1 MTLAPEDQ
9 KPIVDMTVLQG
20 LRAYARS
27 AAFLPQLIDIF
38 EEHGRSSLTELRTA
52 LVGQDVDAVRRVAHR
67 FKGSCLNMGAQAL
80 ASELRRFEIA
90 QSDANQNSTSKWAVE
105 DVESTYANLSS
116 LFEETCKHLKSL
128 H

>member
-1 MTLAPEDQ
+1 MIASEEST
-9 KPIVDMTVLQG
+9 PIVDMSVLQG

-38 EEHGRSSLTELRTA
+38 EEHGRSSLTELRSA
-52 LVGQDVDAVRRVAHR
+52 LSGQDVDAVRRVAHR

-80 ASELRRFEIA
+80 ATELRRFEA
-90 QSDANQNSTSKWAVE
+90 SQFDAGSPQVKWPHDEVE
-105 DVESTYANLSS
+105 TTCEALSH
-116 LFEETCKHLKSL
+116 LFEETCKCLKSL

>member
-1 MTLAPEDQ
+1 MTAVTEDAS
-9 KPIVDMTVLQG
+9 PIVDMSILQG

-38 EEHGRSSLTELRTA
+38 EEHGRTSLTELRLA
-52 LVGQDVDAVRRVAHR
+52 LSGQDIDAVRRVAHR

-80 ASELRRFEIA
+80 ASELRRFETT
-90 QSDANQNSTSKWAVE
+90 QVEPQTTLSPKWPAEEVE
-105 DVESTYANLSS
+105 LTCQNLSS
-116 LFEETCKHLKSL
+116 LFEETCKCLKSL

>member
-1 MTLAPEDQ
+1 MIASEESA
-9 KPIVDMTVLQG
+9 PIVDMSILQG

-38 EEHGRSSLTELRTA
+38 EEHGRNSLNELRSA
-52 LVGQDVDAVRRVAHR
+52 LSGQDLDAVRRVAHR

-80 ASELRRFEIA
+80 ATELRRYELGQFENM
-90 QSDANQNSTSKWAVE
+90 SDSQMKWPE
-105 DVESTYANLSS
+105 KDVEVACENLSH
-116 LFEETCKHLKSL
+116 LFEATCKCLKSV

>member
-1 MTLAPEDQ
+1 MIASEESA
-9 KPIVDMTVLQG
+9 PIVDMSVLQG

-38 EEHGRSSLTELRTA
+38 EEHGRSSLTELRSA
-52 LVGQDVDAVRRVAHR
+52 LSGQDIDAVRRVAHR

-80 ASELRRFEIA
+80 ATELRRFEVTQVDPGAVQQI
-90 QSDANQNSTSKWAVE
+90 KWPHDEVE
-105 DVESTYANLSS
+105 TACEALSH
-116 LFEETCKHLKSL
+116 LFEETCKCLKSL

>member
-1 MTLAPEDQ
+1 MSVAPEDTA
-9 KPIVDMTVLQG
+9 PIVDMSILQG

-52 LVGQDVDAVRRVAHR
+52 LTGQDVDAVRRVAHR

-80 ASELRRFEIA
+80 ATELRRFEA
-90 QSDANQNSTSKWAVE
+90 SQAE
-105 DVESTYANLSS
+105 VESLSLAKWPSDEVEHTCENLSQ
-116 LFEETCKHLKSL
+116 LFEETCKRLKSL

>member
-1 MTLAPEDQ
+1 MVEAPEDQ
-9 KPIVDMTVLQG
+9 NPIVDMTVLQG

-38 EEHGRSSLTELRTA
+38 EEHGRSSLHELHAA
-52 LVGQDVDAVRRVAHR
+52 LTDHDIDGVRRVAHR

-80 ASELRRFEIA
+80 ASELRRFEKA
-90 QSDANQNSTSKWAVE
+90 QSESMQNGVTKWPVE
-105 DVESTYANLSS
+105 DVDRTYAQLTS

>member
-1 MTLAPEDQ
+1 MIASEEST
-9 KPIVDMTVLQG
+9 PIVDMSVLQG

-38 EEHGRSSLTELRTA
+38 EEHGRSSLTELRSA
-52 LVGQDVDAVRRVAHR
+52 LSGQDVDAVRRVAHR

-80 ASELRRFEIA
+80 ATELRRFETTQVD
-90 QSDANQNSTSKWAVE
+90 QSNLHQVKWPHEEVE
-105 DVESTYANLSS
+105 TTCEALSH
-116 LFEETCKHLKSL
+116 LFEETCKCLKSL

>member
-1 MTLAPEDQ
+1 MNVVPDDAA
-9 KPIVDMTVLQG
+9 PIVDMSILQG

-38 EEHGRSSLTELRTA
+38 EEHGRSSLVELRTA
-52 LVGQDVDAVRRVAHR
+52 LTAHDADSVRRIAHR

-80 ASELRRFEIA
+80 AAELRRFE
-90 QSDANQNSTSKWAVE
+90 TSQIEPERLVSGNWPMDEVE
-105 DVESTYANLSS
+105 NTYENLSY
-116 LFEETCKHLKSL
+116 LFEETCKQLKSL